1 MNPPSE
7 TKGTK
12 WQVSKPNGQGDGHD
26 SLAGPVRT
34 GHLAVGGAFFGIASG
49 RHGWAWRCASTPPT
63 RPVGGL
69 CKLWAGPP
77 LSSLPGLHPQPPS
90 GLHPGLHP
98 GLPT

>member
-12 WQVSKPNGQGDGHD
+12 WQVSKPSPFKVCRNGQGDGHD

-49 RHGWAWRCASTPPT
+49 RHG
-63 RPVGGL
+63 
-69 CKLWAGPP
+69 
-77 LSSLPGLHPQPPS
+77 
-90 GLHPGLHP
+90 
-98 GLPT
+98 